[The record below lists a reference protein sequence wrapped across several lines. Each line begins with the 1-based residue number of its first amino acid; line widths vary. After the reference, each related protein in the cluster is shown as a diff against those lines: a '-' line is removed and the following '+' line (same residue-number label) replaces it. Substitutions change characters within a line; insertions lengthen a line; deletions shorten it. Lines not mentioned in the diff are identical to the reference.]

1 MPDLQKFH
9 VKYFGNFEAKAVDH
23 MYLKDICSALEF
35 VDLVIYGYDQ
45 YHTNFTKTQIRRWN
59 LLPNKTVPDNSWS
72 YSSPCNRF
80 FSVRSKFPYKASF
93 IAE

>member
-1 MPDLQKFH
+1 MRSEHPLLKTQHHQILYIHVDVMPDLQKFH

-45 YHTNFTKTQIRRWN
+45 YHTNFTKTQIRR
-59 LLPNKTVPDNSWS
+59 
-72 YSSPCNRF
+72 
-80 FSVRSKFPYKASF
+80 
-93 IAE
+93 